1 MVRCVDRRGHRTI
14 EGNRRTSLT
23 HAWDHFEAQSYEQVI
38 VSPKGGLS
46 PLEPRALK
54 VESAASLTGG
64 MR

>member
-1 MVRCVDRRGHRTI
+1 M

-54 VESAASLTGG
+54 VESAAYSAGG